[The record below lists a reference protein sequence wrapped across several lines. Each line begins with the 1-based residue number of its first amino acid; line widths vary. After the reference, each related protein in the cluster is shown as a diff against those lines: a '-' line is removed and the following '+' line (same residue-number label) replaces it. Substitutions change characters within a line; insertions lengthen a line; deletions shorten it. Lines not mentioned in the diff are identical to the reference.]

1 MNLVGSNIDIG
12 LLDFG
17 NETVNDT
24 QRKIVAVALN
34 SESYGISA
42 KSGYFRLGLQMYIKL
57 LQVQE
62 VLLTVPYVL

>member
-42 KSGYFRLGLQMYIKL
+42 KSEYFRLG
-57 LQVQE
+57 
-62 VLLTVPYVL
+62 